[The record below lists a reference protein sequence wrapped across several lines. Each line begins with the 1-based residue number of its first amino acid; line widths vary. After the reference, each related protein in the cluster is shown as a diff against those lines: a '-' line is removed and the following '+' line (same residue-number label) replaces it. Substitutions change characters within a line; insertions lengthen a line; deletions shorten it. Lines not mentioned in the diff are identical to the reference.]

1 VETLRALGELA
12 GGAAHHLNNLL
23 TIVVGR
29 IQLMRRSVR
38 EEKLARPL
46 EIIERAAKDGAEV
59 VRRLQQFAGMRR
71 TVEPRTVDLNHIVTD
86 VIEMTRGRWQD
97 AERGQGTEIVVDART
112 TPLPQVQGDPA
123 ALREMVTNLV
133 LNAIEAMPRGGCL
146 AVETSVHG
154 SSAVIVI
161 TDTGVG
167 MTEEVR
173 QRAHEP
179 FFTTKGVRATGLGLS
194 VAFGIARR
202 HGGELTL
209 QSEADHGT
217 SVRVSIPIPAGATPP
232 PPPTAALA
240 GRRRRVLLVDD
251 EDEVRAA
258 LAEMLI
264 AQGHEVVQAGGG
276 PDALRLLEEDG
287 RIELVLTDLVMPAMS
302 GWELAG
308 AVKARRPALPVGVVT
323 GWGDVP
329 EAAPPARQSVDFV
342 LPKPVTL
349 EALAEA
355 IGRLPAS

>member
-1 VETLRALGELA
+1 V
-12 GGAAHHLNNLL
+12 
-23 TIVVGR
+23 
-29 IQLMRRSVR
+29 
-38 EEKLARPL
+38 
-46 EIIERAAKDGAEV
+46 
-59 VRRLQQFAGMRR
+59 LQ
-71 TVEPRTVDLNHIVTD
+71 
-86 VIEMTRGRWQD
+86 
-97 AERGQGTEIVVDART
+97 
-112 TPLPQVQGDPA
+112 
-123 ALREMVTNLV
+123 
-133 LNAIEAMPRGGCL
+133 
-146 AVETSVHG
+146 
-154 SSAVIVI
+154 
-161 TDTGVG
+161 
-167 MTEEVR
+167 
-173 QRAHEP
+173 
-179 FFTTKGVRATGLGLS
+179 
-194 VAFGIARR
+194 
-202 HGGELTL
+202 
-209 QSEADHGT
+209 
-217 SVRVSIPIPAGATPP
+217 
-232 PPPTAALA
+232 
-240 GRRRRVLLVDD
+240 VDD